1 MIVEWALN
9 FALLAVGAAL
19 LLCAW
24 RLLRGPEL
32 PDRVLALDTMYVNIV
47 ALVVLLGLRQ
57 GTAAVLRGGAADR
70 AARFRGHGGAGALP
84 ERAAT
89 SSSERA
95 AMDFDTAALGLAGC

>member
-9 FALLAVGAAL
+9 LALLAVGVAL

-57 GTAAVLRGGAADR
+57 GSKL
-70 AARFRGHGGAGALP
+70 FF
-84 ERAAT
+84 E
-89 SSSERA
+89 A
-95 AMDFDTAALGLAGC
+95 AMLIALLGFVATVALARYLTRGDVIE

>member
-57 GTAAVLRGGAADR
+57 GTQIYFEAALLI
-70 AARFRGHGGAGALP
+70 ALLGFV
-84 ERAAT
+84 A
-89 SSSERA
+89 
-95 AMDFDTAALGLAGC
+95 TAALARYLSRGDVIE

>member
-9 FALLAVGAAL
+9 FGLLAVGAAL

-57 GTAAVLRGGAADR
+57 GTQL
-70 AARFRGHGGAGALP
+70 FF
-84 ERAAT
+84 E
-89 SSSERA
+89 
-95 AMDFDTAALGLAGC
+95 AALLIALLGFVATVALARYLMRGDVIE